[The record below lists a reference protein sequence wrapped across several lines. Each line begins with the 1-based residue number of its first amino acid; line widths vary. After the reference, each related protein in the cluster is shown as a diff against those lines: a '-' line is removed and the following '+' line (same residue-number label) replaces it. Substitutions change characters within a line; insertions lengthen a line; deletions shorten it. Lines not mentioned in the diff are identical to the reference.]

1 MADPPS
7 PSPQA
12 HWKRV
17 ASVLAN
23 AMEQPA
29 DERASWLDEA
39 CAGDDDLRREV
50 ERLLAADAQAGTF
63 LDTGG
68 SGAGGGATVET
79 VSVAEAPG
87 LASGRRVG
95 PYEIVRELGQG
106 GMGVVYLARR
116 VDHAFEKLVAIKV
129 VHGGLATD
137 VAHARFGDERRI
149 LATLDHPNIARLLD
163 GGTTPDGLSY
173 IVMEYVDGLPL
184 DAYCEA
190 MRLPLTER
198 LRLFRHVCA
207 AVRYAHQRLVIH
219 RDVKSRNILVT
230 AEGTP
235 KLLDFGIAKLL
246 DDRWSGDQTR
256 RGLRAFTLEN
266 ASPEQIRG
274 EPMTVTSDVYAL
286 GVLLYHLLTGHRPC
300 GATAT
305 TDTDLMRAICDE
317 PPVRPAVAARSGT
330 GFTVST
336 ELEWILLK
344 AIRKEPERRYE
355 SVDKLDEDIDRWLTG
370 RPVLAAPDSR
380 RYRVRKFVSRHRTT
394 VAAAALLAASLVA
407 GVTTTLW
414 QARRAD
420 RRFND
425 VRRLAHTFLF
435 DVHDAIEPLPG
446 STSARRL
453 LVSTALAYLDSLA
466 REAASDQSLLREL
479 ATSYERMAD
488 VLGNPNTPNLGDLR
502 GALAAYRKAQTA
514 RELLVAATP
523 ADADLRRD
531 VSATASKMARV
542 LHLTG
547 ELEPGLEQ
555 ARIARTLAQGL
566 AATAPGP
573 EAQLRLASSYA
584 TEAFMLAA
592 SNATKDSVDRFGQ
605 AIAILEPLQSEP
617 GDAFKL
623 RLATTYSDFGRVLCD
638 GSPVAG
644 LVPDPARC
652 LEMYRRSNAIEAR
665 LAQVDP
671 SNLRLQRAVF
681 VGELQVGEGFVLLG
695 DLAAAVPYFRRGCSA
710 GERLAGLD
718 PANLQAQSDFAA
730 ACQHLG
736 TALGKTGSPGEA
748 LVLLERSVKV
758 LEPVL
763 AADPGHLGTRARLA
777 EANEGLGFA
786 HGALATNR
794 AFSLEARARHWSDAK
809 SRFNDGR
816 AFWVEM
822 RDRGLTTGREQEYPE
837 RLAREIAACDAALA
851 GLLAR

>member
-1 MADPPS
+1 MADPPP

-17 ASVLAN
+17 ARLLGD
-23 AMEQPA
+23 AMDQPA
-29 DERASWLDEA
+29 DQRASWLEDA
-39 CAGDDDLRREV
+39 CAGDGELRREV

-63 LDTGG
+63 LVIAG
-68 SGAGGGATVET
+68 SGDPGAASGLTSLEQ
-79 VSVAEAPG
+79 PLG
-87 LASGRRVG
+87 LAFGRRIG
-95 PYEIVRELGQG
+95 PYEVVRELGHG

-116 VDHAFEKLVAIKV
+116 VDHAFEKQVAIKV
-129 VHGGLATD
+129 VDGGLATE
-137 VAHARFGDERRI
+137 VANARFSDERRI

-184 DAYCEA
+184 DDYCEA
-190 MRLPLTER
+190 KRLPLIER

-230 AEGTP
+230 PEGTP

-246 DDRWSGDQTR
+246 DDCWSGDQTR

-286 GVLLYHLLTGHRPC
+286 GVLLYQLLTGHRPC
-300 GATAT
+300 GATAS
-305 TDTDLMRAICDE
+305 TDTDLLRAICDE
-317 PPVRPAVAARSGT
+317 PPVRPGVAARSGT
-330 GFTVST
+330 GFTVSA

-344 AIRKEPERRYE
+344 ALRKEPERRYE

-370 RPVLAAPDSR
+370 RPVHAAPDSQG
-380 RYRVRKFVSRHRTT
+380 YRVRKFVSRHRTT

-420 RRFND
+420 RRFDD

-453 LVSTALAYLDSLA
+453 LVSTSLTYLDSLA

-488 VLGNPNTPNLGDLR
+488 VLGNPNTPNLGDLS
-502 GALAAYRKAQTA
+502 GALAAYRKAQSA

-523 ADADLRRD
+523 ADVDLRRD
-531 VSATASKMARV
+531 LSATASKMARV
-542 LHLTG
+542 LRLTG

-555 ARIARTLAQGL
+555 ARVARTLAQDL

-573 EAQLRLASSYA
+573 ASQVLLASSYA
-584 TEAFMLAA
+584 TEAFLLAA
-592 SNATKDSVDRFGQ
+592 SNATKDSVDRFEQ

-623 RLATTYSDFGRVLCD
+623 RLATIYSDFGRVLCD
-638 GSPVAG
+638 GSPVPG

-652 LEMYRRSNAIEAR
+652 LEMFQRSNAIEAR
-665 LAQVDP
+665 LAQLDP
-671 SNLRLQRAVF
+671 SNQRLQRAAF

-695 DLAAAVPYFRRGCSA
+695 DLAAAVPYFRRACSA

-718 PANLQAQSDFAA
+718 PANQQAQSDFAA
-730 ACQHLG
+730 ACEHLG
-736 TALGKTGSPGEA
+736 TALGKTGSPGQA
-748 LVLLERSVKV
+748 LVLLEQSVQI
-758 LEPVL
+758 LERVR
-763 AADPGHLGTRARLA
+763 AADPGNLGTRARLA
-777 EANEGLGFA
+777 DANEGLGFA
-786 HGALATNR
+786 HGALAASR
-794 AFSLEARARHWSDAK
+794 ALS
-809 SRFNDGR
+809 
-816 AFWVEM
+816 
-822 RDRGLTTGREQEYPE
+822 PE
-837 RLAREIAACDAALA
+837 VRWAPLARREGALQRQPDVLGRDEGTWRDDRA
-851 GLLAR
+851 